1 MAAQSTDQRQLAI
14 SMMNALN
21 RTFASG
27 LLTAA
32 FPYASAAAFIA
43 AGVAAT
49 PTSASNKELQIR
61 LFSSANAEFK
71 NYNAADMLASVA
83 TAASLTAARTAVRVF
98 NSNVS
103 TQSYSSHLGN

>member
-1 MAAQSTDQRQLAI
+1 MAAQATDQRELAI
-14 SMMNALN
+14 PLMNAIN

-49 PTSASNKELQIR
+49 PTSAANKELQIR
-61 LFSSANAEFK
+61 LFTAKDYEFGV
-71 NYNAADMLASVA
+71 YNAASMLTSVV
-83 TAASLTAARTAVRVF
+83 TAASLAAARTAIQVY

-103 TQSYSSHLGN
+103 KQQYSSHLGG